1 MKHSILFASIVLVLA
16 ATAWL
21 AFRVVLAL
29 LTRD

>member
-16 ATAWL
+16 AIAWL